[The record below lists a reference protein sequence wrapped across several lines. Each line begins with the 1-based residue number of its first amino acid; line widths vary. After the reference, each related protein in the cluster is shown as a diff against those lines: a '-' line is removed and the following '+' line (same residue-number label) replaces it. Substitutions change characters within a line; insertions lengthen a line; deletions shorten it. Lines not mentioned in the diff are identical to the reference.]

1 MVGNWAKPTSSL
13 EGGLS
18 ATYVTIEEH
27 AAMKRHKEQAE
38 KNKGKTSSDKSMT
51 KEGKENKKDRSQL
64 ECWYCKVLK

>member
-1 MVGNWAKPTSSL
+1 
-13 EGGLS
+13 
-18 ATYVTIEEH
+18 
-27 AAMKRHKEQAE
+27 MKRHKEQAE